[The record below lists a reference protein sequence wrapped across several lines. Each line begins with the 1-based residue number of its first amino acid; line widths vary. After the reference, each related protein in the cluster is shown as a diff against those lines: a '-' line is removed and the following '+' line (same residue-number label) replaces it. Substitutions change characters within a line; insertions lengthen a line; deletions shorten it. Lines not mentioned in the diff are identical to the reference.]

1 MTYPRAHL
9 VDPNGGYYHV
19 NSRCVRRAWLCGAD
33 DNGRNYD
40 HRRQWLEDR
49 ILQLA
54 EIFAVDLC
62 GYAVLSNHYHIVLN
76 MDPARINN
84 WTDEDI
90 VDKWMEVS
98 PHKPSHPNAAALAQ
112 IRRSTMLEDKARILV
127 LRERFGSLSWF
138 MGFINEPLARLSN
151 KEDRCKGRFW
161 ESRFDSQRLLDE
173 NAVLGAMVY
182 VDLNPVRAGMTKD
195 VTKAN
200 HTSLMRRSRES
211 SPEEIMK
218 PVNQSGGSLPFDLSL
233 ADYIRLAEWTILAQ
247 QSIRPVNPSDIAV
260 FSITNEYWLG
270 LYLPQPKRWQ
280 RAIGS
285 VQSLKDY
292 AKEIGQCWIKTW
304 SPQLRF

>member
-1 MTYPRAHL
+1 
-9 VDPNGGYYHV
+9 
-19 NSRCVRRAWLCGAD
+19 
-33 DNGRNYD
+33 
-40 HRRQWLEDR
+40 
-49 ILQLA
+49 
-54 EIFAVDLC
+54 
-62 GYAVLSNHYHIVLN
+62 

-84 WTDEDI
+84 WTDEEI
-90 VDKWMEVS
+90 ADKWIEVS
-98 PHKPSHPNAAALAQ
+98 PHSPSRPNAAARAQ

-127 LRERFGSLSWF
+127 LRERLGSLSWF
-138 MGFINEPLARLSN
+138 MSFINGPIARLAN
-151 KEDRCKGRFW
+151 KEDGCKGRFW
-161 ESRFDSQRLLDE
+161 QGRFDSQRLLDE

-200 HTSLMRRSRES
+200 HTSLMRRTRES

-233 ADYIRLAEWTILAQ
+233 AGYIRLAEWTILAQ
-247 QSIRPVNPSDIAV
+247 QSIRPVNPLDIAV

-285 VQSLKDY
+285 IQSLKDY

-304 SPQLRF
+304 SPQFQV